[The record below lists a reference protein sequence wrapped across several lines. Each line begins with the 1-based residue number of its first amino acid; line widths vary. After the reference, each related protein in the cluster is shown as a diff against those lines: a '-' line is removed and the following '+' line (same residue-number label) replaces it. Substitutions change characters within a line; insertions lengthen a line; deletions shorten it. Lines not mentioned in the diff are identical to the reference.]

1 MSTIRLTPTSY
12 VVLGLVEQLGAATS
26 YELKQ
31 AAALGVGY
39 FWSLPHT
46 QLYSEPARLAAAG
59 LLAQR
64 REPKGRRRRVYTLTA
79 DGREALDAWRSEP
92 TAELYEIR
100 DAGLLQLF
108 FGADPAALAESQL
121 AAHRENLRLFE
132 EIAVESNATEVPE
145 GVRLAL
151 EAGIGHAREYVRFW
165 SEVRDG
171 AGNRSGCAPAPP
183 DAEAEKKAHGVAV
196 GKVIRARAE
205 EVAGLFERRRWR
217 E

>member
-1 MSTIRLTPTSY
+1 MNGMSTIRLHPTSY
-12 VVLGLVEQLGAATS
+12 VVLGLIEQLGTATS

-59 LLAQR
+59 LLEER

-79 DGREALDAWRSEP
+79 DGREALDAWRSAP

-108 FGADPAALAESQL
+108 FGADPAVLAESQL

-132 EIAVESNATEVPE
+132 GMAAQSSATDVPE

-171 AGNRSGCAPAPP
+171 RTGRGSPTPHARTRKQKKKPA
-183 DAEAEKKAHGVAV
+183 A
-196 GKVIRARAE
+196 
-205 EVAGLFERRRWR
+205 
-217 E
+217 

>member
-1 MSTIRLTPTSY
+1 MMDGMSSFRLHPTSY
-12 VVLGLVEQLGAATS
+12 VVLGLIEQLGPATS

-59 LLAQR
+59 LLEER

-79 DGREALDAWRSEP
+79 DGREALDAWRSAP

-108 FGADPAALAESQL
+108 FGADPALLAESQL
-121 AAHRENLRLFE
+121 SAHRENLRLFE
-132 EIAVESNATEVPE
+132 AIAAQSNATDVPE

-171 AGNRSGCAPAPP
+171 AGKGPAATTHPRSSGGRSPTPHARTRKQKKKPA
-183 DAEAEKKAHGVAV
+183 A
-196 GKVIRARAE
+196 
-205 EVAGLFERRRWR
+205 
-217 E
+217 